1 MAEDRGYVMDAEER
15 VRGLVRRALGHY
27 RVKGTD
33 QAPSTM
39 TMPVDAYLN
48 PVRYD
53 AEVEAIFKRLP
64 LALALSLELP
74 EPGSYVAQQVM
85 DTPVLLTRD
94 GEGEVRAFL
103 NVCRHRGAVV
113 CSEGKGSARRFTCP
127 YHGWNWNEEGTLV
140 GVFGASVFGEIDRT
154 QLGLTPLP
162 VAERS
167 GLIWVSLD
175 PTYELDIDDWLG
187 DFAPELDTLDL
198 ENWYLLDQRELVGS
212 PGWKVAWDGYLEAY
226 HHKFVHPDTVGM
238 QTVSNLLLH
247 DAYGPHQRIV
257 FARRELAEIVDVP
270 EADWVNPSQYVRE
283 ILSGFPNLS
292 ISGILGDHALVSQLY
307 PGPTPDVTVTRQTVL
322 ASRRPETPEQQ
333 AASDAFSEMVLVAV
347 RDEDYA
353 IGKTIQAG
361 LPSGANDEF
370 VFGRNEIALQHYH
383 AQVAHFTD
391 MSR

>member
-1 MAEDRGYVMDAEER
+1 MQDDTR
-15 VRGLVRRALGHY
+15 VRELVRRALDHY
-27 RVKGTD
+27 GAKGTD

-39 TMPVDAYLN
+39 SVPVDAYLD
-48 PVRYD
+48 PDRYQ
-53 AEVEAIFKRLP
+53 AEVDAIFGRLP

-74 EPGSYVAQQVM
+74 EPGSYVSQQIM

-94 GEGEVRAFL
+94 SSGTARAFL

-113 CSEGKGSARRFTCP
+113 CEPGHGSARRFTCP
-127 YHGWNWNEEGTLV
+127 YHGWNYNDEGALV
-140 GVFGASVFGEIDRT
+140 GIFGASVFGDIDRD

-175 PTYELDIDDWLG
+175 PTYEMDIDAWLG
-187 DFAPELDTLDL
+187 EFAAELDTLDL
-198 ENWYLLDQRELVGS
+198 ENWHLLDQRDLVGS
-212 PGWKVAWDGYLEAY
+212 PGWKVAWDGYLESY
-226 HHKFVHPDTVGM
+226 HHKFVHPETVGK

-257 FARRELAEIVDVP
+257 FARRELADIVDVP
-270 EADWVNPSQYVRE
+270 EAEWVNPAQYVRE
-283 ILSGFPNLS
+283 IHSGFPNLS
-292 ISGILGDHALVSQLY
+292 ISGILGDHALVSQVY

-322 ASRRPETPEQQ
+322 AARKPSTPEEQ
-333 AASDAFSEMVLVAV
+333 AASDAFSEMTLVAV

-353 IGKTIQAG
+353 IGQTIQAG
-361 LPSGANDEF
+361 LPSGANDAF

-383 AQVAHFTD
+383 TQVAHFAGT
-391 MSR
+391 S

>member
-1 MAEDRGYVMDAEER
+1 MENEKR
-15 VRGLVRRALGHY
+15 VRELVRRALDHY
-27 RVKGTD
+27 GSKGTD

-39 TMPVDAYLN
+39 SVPIDTYLDADRYQAEVDA
-48 PVRYD
+48 
-53 AEVEAIFKRLP
+53 IFRKLP

-74 EPGSYVAQQVM
+74 EPGNYLAQQIM

-94 GEGEVRAFL
+94 SSGTARAFL
-103 NVCRHRGAVV
+103 NVCRHRGAIV
-113 CSEGKGSARRFTCP
+113 CEAGHGSARRFTCP
-127 YHGWNWNEEGTLV
+127 YHGWNYNEEGTLV
-140 GVFGASVFGEIDRT
+140 GVFGASVFGDIDRD

-175 PTYELDIDDWLG
+175 PTYEMDIDAWLG
-187 DFAPELDTLDL
+187 DFAGELDTLDL
-198 ENWYLLDQRELVGS
+198 ENWHLLDQRDLVGS
-212 PGWKVAWDGYLEAY
+212 PGWKVAWDGYLESY
-226 HHKFVHPDTVGM
+226 HHKFVHPETVGK

-257 FARRELAEIVDVP
+257 FARRELADIVDVP
-270 EADWVNPSQYVRE
+270 EDDWVNPSQYVRE
-283 ILSGFPNLS
+283 IHSGFPNLS

-322 ASRRPETPEQQ
+322 AARKPSTPEEQ
-333 AASDAFSEMVLVAV
+333 AASDAFSEMTLVAV

-353 IGKTIQAG
+353 IGQSIQSG
-361 LPSGANDEF
+361 LTSGANDAF

-383 AQVAHFTD
+383 SQVARFAGTA
-391 MSR
+391 